1 MKAKKFLTFLAVV
14 PILAVFAFSQPMEIT
29 VCSISH
35 AEKSA
40 DEKLELL
47 RQMGV
52 TSVQT
57 YIYWNKV
64 EKEPGVMDWSEYD
77 ADVALFKKHGLK
89 WVPFV
94 IAGPWY
100 VTPEFVRRDP
110 QVVMLRCLEH
120 GRESAIPSLWGP
132 KLREY
137 VREYLRKFAAHYGPQ
152 NVLESVNLGITGDYG
167 EAIYSV
173 IGNWPG
179 EYHSHGGFWCGD
191 SLAVADF
198 RRAMNDLYAGDIARL
213 NAAWRT
219 QHVSFEDLRPFLPD
233 QAPSPRA
240 RLEFLRW
247 YRDSM
252 TAYAR
257 FWLAAARE
265 FFPQT
270 EIYLCTGGDM
280 APEHGSDFSAQAK
293 AAAQY
298 QAGIRITNEASSFT
312 QNVALTR
319 LVASACRHY
328 GAYFGHEPAAA
339 VTPVGM
345 LGRLFNAA
353 TSGARQLFLY
363 QTPELIAQRDGKPV
377 IGEGGRYHIEY
388 KDWQTMVSP
397 TIDVALLYPTSS
409 NTHANKDYGTFRDLA
424 AELRRLVDYDLVDER
439 MAQEGALKTKSVL
452 VLAGAEILERP
463 TIQTI
468 IEWVGAGGA
477 LFVLDSRPADWDG
490 EREAFDRFIGFTPD
504 ADEIRG
510 ITELVVD
517 KPDRWPSLA
526 AVPTTFISRAFT
538 GLAADAESL
547 LSMRYAAKGKIAW
560 RRDAG
565 QGRVYAY
572 FGPLDLRQREDSW
585 VLAYNLPLRFI
596 HDAIR
601 DAVRDGKLE
610 AAPLSLNP
618 DVRDVYLVETQG
630 GLLALNMGDVAKKM
644 DVPGGSLEI
653 PARSL
658 LRIKKEK

>member
-1 MKAKKFLTFLAVV
+1 MKAKKFLTLLAVV
-14 PILAVFAFSQPMEIT
+14 PVLAVFAFSQPMEIT

-35 AEKSA
+35 TEKNA

-132 KLREY
+132 RLREY

-198 RRAMNDLYAGDIARL
+198 QRAMKDLYAGDIARL

-219 QHVSFEDLRPFLPD
+219 QHASFEDLRPFLPD

-339 VTPVGM
+339 VTPEECSAGCSTP
-345 LGRLFNAA
+345 RPR
-353 TSGARQLFLY
+353 ARASFSY
-363 QTPELIAQRDGKPV
+363 QMPELIPVRDGNPV
-377 IGEGGRYHIEY
+377 IGKAAATTSNTKTGRRWSVRQSTPPSSTRRPRIPMPIRITGRSGT
-388 KDWQTMVSP
+388 WRRNFAGSWIT
-397 TIDVALLYPTSS
+397 TSS
-409 NTHANKDYGTFRDLA
+409 MSGWH
-424 AELRRLVDYDLVDER
+424 RR
-439 MAQEGALKTKSVL
+439 ALKTKSIL
-452 VLAGAEILERP
+452 ILAGRRFLNGRRSKLSLSGSALGASFSSSTAGRLTGMAREKLLTDLSASRRMRMRFGASRNSSWTSP
-463 TIQTI
+463 T
-468 IEWVGAGGA
+468 GG
-477 LFVLDSRPADWDG
+477 R
-490 EREAFDRFIGFTPD
+490 
-504 ADEIRG
+504 
-510 ITELVVD
+510 
-517 KPDRWPSLA
+517 PSLRFLR
-526 AVPTTFISRAFT
+526 PLSPGPSRA
-538 GLAADAESL
+538 
-547 LSMRYAAKGKIAW
+547 W
-560 RRDAG
+560 
-565 QGRVYAY
+565 
-572 FGPLDLRQREDSW
+572 LRTQS
-585 VLAYNLPLRFI
+585 RF
-596 HDAIR
+596 
-601 DAVRDGKLE
+601 
-610 AAPLSLNP
+610 
-618 DVRDVYLVETQG
+618 
-630 GLLALNMGDVAKKM
+630 
-644 DVPGGSLEI
+644 
-653 PARSL
+653 
-658 LRIKKEK
+658 